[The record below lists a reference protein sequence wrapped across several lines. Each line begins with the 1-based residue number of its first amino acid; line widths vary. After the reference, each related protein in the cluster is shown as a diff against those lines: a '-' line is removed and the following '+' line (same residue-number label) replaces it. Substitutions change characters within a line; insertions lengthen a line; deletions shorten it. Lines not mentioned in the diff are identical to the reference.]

1 MFDGHQQHQG
11 HQDGFYP
18 ASSQTH
24 LVGGGGDDQSIYSK
38 QSGFIPN
45 GNQSGWGGH
54 DTIEMKQNNNSFS
67 NVSQMP
73 YNQSTFSGGPPMMPQ
88 PQPGPQIAWTG
99 LGAPGAMIASAQG
112 GDMRY
117 RSNNGMSYQETR
129 EKIMKRRS
137 IKRVE
142 LQNGNL
148 VMECPVPSSIC
159 KQGQSEEFT
168 QLRYQAVTCDPN
180 DFIARKYTLRSWLL
194 GRKTEMA
201 IVLTMY
207 NEDPLLFTRTMNNVI
222 KNIANFQSR
231 TKSKTWGNG
240 DAWKKI
246 VVVIVSDGRKK
257 ANKDTLKVLQLM
269 GLYQEGEF
277 RLKEFCVKMNSPH
290 F

>member
-1 MFDGHQQHQG
+1 MAVPHQPFAQDNQVRPSFDSAPPLHS
-11 HQDGFYP
+11 DGFYP

-24 LVGGGGDDQSIYSK
+24 LVGDDQSVYSK
-38 QSGFIPN
+38 QSGYPN
-45 GNQSGWGGH
+45 NNQKNGWGGH
-54 DTIEMKQNNNSFS
+54 DAIEMQNSFS
-67 NVSQMP
+67 NLPQMP
-73 YNQSTFSGGPPMMPQ
+73 YQQGGGGPGMPQ
-88 PQPGPQIAWTG
+88 PQPQASVMWNG
-99 LGAPGAMIASAQG
+99 LGTPGAMIASSAG

-117 RSNNGMSYQETR
+117 RTGGSYNETR
-129 EKIMKRRS
+129 EKMMKRRS

-148 VMECPVPSSIC
+148 VMECPVPNSIC
-159 KQGQSEEFT
+159 KKGQSEEFT

-180 DFIARKYTLRSWLL
+180 DFISKKYTLRPWLL

-207 NEDPLLFTRTMNNVI
+207 NEDATLFTRTLNNVI
-222 KNIANFQSR
+222 KNVANFQSR
-231 TKSKTWGNG
+231 TKSKTWSGG

-269 GLYQEGEF
+269 GVYQEGE
-277 RLKEFCVKMNSPH
+277 
-290 F
+290 